1 LYLRVSKPGRLCTG
15 VIELNDLGIALL
27 SAAEVVVQPIHGY
40 GVGRVRLPTWQKDWR
55 SNHLS
60 KNIPPF
66 RAPSQ
71 LKADRNWNGKLLC
84 AQAVGFTLQ
93 NRLPAQIIDLPLA

>member
-40 GVGRVRLPTWQKDWR
+40 GDGRVRLPTWQKD
-55 SNHLS
+55 
-60 KNIPPF
+60 
-66 RAPSQ
+66 
-71 LKADRNWNGKLLC
+71 
-84 AQAVGFTLQ
+84 
-93 NRLPAQIIDLPLA
+93 

>member
-1 LYLRVSKPGRLCTG
+1 VLQGDSSSINSTVAGQQQVSRVRSALYLRVSKPGRLCTG

-60 KNIPPF
+60 
-66 RAPSQ
+66 
-71 LKADRNWNGKLLC
+71 
-84 AQAVGFTLQ
+84 
-93 NRLPAQIIDLPLA
+93 